1 MADLTAQNKWEPL
14 ATDNSDREKIWS
26 KSRTFAGDVWFR
38 FRRKPTAI
46 AGFVIIIALMLFAL
60 VGPLFTP
67 YDYSVQNLEVVNVPP
82 VMKVYQIPNG
92 DYLYITTA
100 LKVISVTPDGKL
112 SGQLRKVRDESDK
125 SMTIFDADGTE
136 VALYYGGSPYVI
148 ADEATG
154 SIYPSK
160 TMLNKSYILG
170 TDALGRDVLT
180 RLMYGT
186 RISMLV
192 ALMAAFV
199 NLIIGILYG
208 GISGYLGGTVDMI
221 MMRITE
227 IIGAFPEIVVVTL
240 FILFF
245 GTGILSIILCLVV
258 QNWIG
263 TARMIRSQF
272 YRYKGSEY
280 VLAARTLG
288 VRDMALIFR
297 HILPNSIGPIITR
310 AMIAIPG
317 AIFTESFLAYIG
329 LGIRAPES
337 SIGVLLS
344 QGQKVMQQYPNQV
357 FFPAVVISLLM
368 IAFNM
373 LSNGLRDAF
382 DPTQRGA

>member
-1 MADLTAQNKWEPL
+1 MKDDIAD
-14 ATDNSDREKIWS
+14 ATFQDKPIGFFKDAMLRFCRS
-26 KSRTFAGDVWFR
+26 KVSIVAFVG
-38 FRRKPTAI
+38 I
-46 AGFVIIIALMLFAL
+46 VIILFMAIFMPMMSHWHYNDQDL
-60 VGPLFTP
+60 NRINLPPKMPVLENVGILDGTRWLTNRRV
-67 YDYSVQNLEVVNVPP
+67 DSLE
-82 VMKVYQIPNG
+82 
-92 DYLYITTA
+92 DTTRYPEGSI
-100 LKVISVTPDGKL
+100 LKVINY
-112 SGQLRKVRDESDK
+112 RKVQGVDMCDIKVDYYKYCGLE
-125 SMTIFDADGTE
+125 DGTYFWMGTDYLGRDLW
-136 VALYYGGSPYVI
+136 VRMWRGARVSLVIAFISVICNVFIGIVYGSIAGYYGGKI
-148 ADEATG
+148 
-154 SIYPSK
+154 
-160 TMLNKSYILG
+160 
-170 TDALGRDVLT
+170 
-180 RLMYGT
+180 
-186 RISMLV
+186 
-192 ALMAAFV
+192 
-199 NLIIGILYG
+199 
-208 GISGYLGGTVDMI
+208 DMV

-245 GTGILSIILCLVV
+245 GTGMLSIILCLVV

-288 VRDMALIFR
+288 VKDMALIFR

-344 QGQKVMQQYPNQV
+344 QGQKIMQQYPNQV

>member
-1 MADLTAQNKWEPL
+1 MAKFYSSDAPEYQVGKEQFEFVQMQGDIADETFKDKPIGFFKDAMLRFCRSKISIVAVVGIVLVITLSLVVPFISRWDYNDQDLNRINLPPKMPVLENAGILDGTRWLTNRRVDGLGDTNRYPEGSILRVINHRMVQGVEMCDIKVDYYKYSGVEEGTYFWMG
-14 ATDNSDREKIWS
+14 TDYLGRDLWVRMWRGARVSL
-26 KSRTFAGDVWFR
+26 
-38 FRRKPTAI
+38 AI
-46 AGFVIIIALMLFAL
+46 AF
-60 VGPLFTP
+60 
-67 YDYSVQNLEVVNVPP
+67 
-82 VMKVYQIPNG
+82 
-92 DYLYITTA
+92 
-100 LKVISVTPDGKL
+100 ISVICNVCIGIVYG
-112 SGQLRKVRDESDK
+112 SIAG
-125 SMTIFDADGTE
+125 
-136 VALYYGGSPYVI
+136 YYGG
-148 ADEATG
+148 
-154 SIYPSK
+154 K
-160 TMLNKSYILG
+160 
-170 TDALGRDVLT
+170 
-180 RLMYGT
+180 
-186 RISMLV
+186 
-192 ALMAAFV
+192 
-199 NLIIGILYG
+199 
-208 GISGYLGGTVDMI
+208 VDML

-227 IIGAFPEIVVVTL
+227 IIGSFPEIVVVTL

-245 GTGILSIILCLVV
+245 GTGMLSICLCLVV

-288 VRDMALIFR
+288 VKDMALIFR

-310 AMIAIPG
+310 AMIAVPS

>member
-1 MADLTAQNKWEPL
+1 MAKFYSSAVPEYQADKEQFEFVQMKDDIADATFQDKPIGFFKDAMLRFCRSKVSIVAFVGIVIILFMAIFMPMMSHWHYNYKYCGLEDGTYFWMGTDYLGRDLWVRMWRGARVSLVIAFISVICNVFIGIVYG
-14 ATDNSDREKIWS
+14 S
-26 KSRTFAGDVWFR
+26 
-38 FRRKPTAI
+38 I
-46 AGFVIIIALMLFAL
+46 AG
-60 VGPLFTP
+60 
-67 YDYSVQNLEVVNVPP
+67 
-82 VMKVYQIPNG
+82 
-92 DYLYITTA
+92 
-100 LKVISVTPDGKL
+100 
-112 SGQLRKVRDESDK
+112 
-125 SMTIFDADGTE
+125 
-136 VALYYGGSPYVI
+136 YYGGKI
-148 ADEATG
+148 
-154 SIYPSK
+154 
-160 TMLNKSYILG
+160 
-170 TDALGRDVLT
+170 
-180 RLMYGT
+180 
-186 RISMLV
+186 
-192 ALMAAFV
+192 
-199 NLIIGILYG
+199 
-208 GISGYLGGTVDMI
+208 DMV

-245 GTGILSIILCLVV
+245 GTGMLSIILCLVV

-288 VRDMALIFR
+288 VKDMALIFR

-344 QGQKVMQQYPNQV
+344 QGQKIMQQYPNQV

>member
-1 MADLTAQNKWEPL
+1 MAKFYSPDAPECQVGKEQFEFVQMQGDIADETFKDKPIGFFKDAMLRFCRSKISIVAFVGIVLVITLSLVVPAISRWDYNDQDLNRINLPPKMPVLENAGILDGTRWLTNRRVDGLGDTSRYPEGCILRVINHRMVQGVEMCDIKVDYYKYSGVEDGTYFWMG
-14 ATDNSDREKIWS
+14 TDYLGRDLWVRMWRGARVSL
-26 KSRTFAGDVWFR
+26 
-38 FRRKPTAI
+38 AI
-46 AGFVIIIALMLFAL
+46 AF
-60 VGPLFTP
+60 
-67 YDYSVQNLEVVNVPP
+67 
-82 VMKVYQIPNG
+82 
-92 DYLYITTA
+92 
-100 LKVISVTPDGKL
+100 ISVICNVCIGIVYG
-112 SGQLRKVRDESDK
+112 SIAG
-125 SMTIFDADGTE
+125 
-136 VALYYGGSPYVI
+136 YYGG
-148 ADEATG
+148 
-154 SIYPSK
+154 K
-160 TMLNKSYILG
+160 
-170 TDALGRDVLT
+170 
-180 RLMYGT
+180 
-186 RISMLV
+186 
-192 ALMAAFV
+192 
-199 NLIIGILYG
+199 
-208 GISGYLGGTVDMI
+208 VDMI

-227 IIGAFPEIVVVTL
+227 IIGSFPEIVVVTL

-245 GTGILSIILCLVV
+245 GTGMLSICLCLVV

-288 VRDMALIFR
+288 VKDMALIFR

-310 AMIAIPG
+310 AMIAVPS

>member
-1 MADLTAQNKWEPL
+1 MAKFYSSAVPEYQADKEQFEFVQMKDDIAD
-14 ATDNSDREKIWS
+14 ATFQDKPIGFFKDAMLRFCRS
-26 KSRTFAGDVWFR
+26 KVSIVAFVG
-38 FRRKPTAI
+38 I
-46 AGFVIIIALMLFAL
+46 VIILFMAIFMPMMSHWHYNDQDL
-60 VGPLFTP
+60 NRINLPPKMPVLENVGILDGTRWLTNRRV
-67 YDYSVQNLEVVNVPP
+67 DSLE
-82 VMKVYQIPNG
+82 
-92 DYLYITTA
+92 DTTRYPEGSI
-100 LKVISVTPDGKL
+100 LKVINY
-112 SGQLRKVRDESDK
+112 RKVQGVDMCDIKVDYYKYCGLE
-125 SMTIFDADGTE
+125 DGT
-136 VALYYGGSPYVI
+136 YFW
-148 ADEATG
+148 
-154 SIYPSK
+154 
-160 TMLNKSYILG
+160 MG
-170 TDALGRDVLT
+170 TDYLGRDLWVRMWRGARVSLA
-180 RLMYGT
+180 
-186 RISMLV
+186 I
-192 ALMAAFV
+192 AF
-199 NLIIGILYG
+199 I
-208 GISGYLGGTVDMI
+208 
-221 MMRITE
+221 
-227 IIGAFPEIVVVTL
+227 
-240 FILFF
+240 
-245 GTGILSIILCLVV
+245 GTGMLSIILCLVV

-288 VRDMALIFR
+288 VKDMALIFR

-344 QGQKVMQQYPNQV
+344 QGQKIMQQYPNQV

>member
-1 MADLTAQNKWEPL
+1 MAKFYS
-14 ATDNSDREKIWS
+14 SDVPEYQVEKEQFEFVQMQGNIADETFQDKPIGFFKDAMIRFCRS
-26 KSRTFAGDVWFR
+26 KVS
-38 FRRKPTAI
+38 
-46 AGFVIIIALMLFAL
+46 IIALVGIVFIILMSIFVPIFSRWGYNDQVLNRINLPCKMPVVENFGILDGTRWLTNRRVDAL
-60 VGPLFTP
+60 EDTSRYPEGC
-67 YDYSVQNLEVVNVPP
+67 
-82 VMKVYQIPNG
+82 I
-92 DYLYITTA
+92 
-100 LKVISVTPDGKL
+100 LKVINYRTVQGVQMCDA
-112 SGQLRKVRDESDK
+112 KVDYYKYAGVE
-125 SMTIFDADGTE
+125 DGTYFWMGTDYLGRDLW
-136 VALYYGGSPYVI
+136 VRMWRGARVSLVIAFISVICNVCIGIVYGSIAGYYGG
-148 ADEATG
+148 
-154 SIYPSK
+154 K
-160 TMLNKSYILG
+160 
-170 TDALGRDVLT
+170 
-180 RLMYGT
+180 
-186 RISMLV
+186 
-192 ALMAAFV
+192 
-199 NLIIGILYG
+199 
-208 GISGYLGGTVDMI
+208 VDMI

-227 IIGAFPEIVVVTL
+227 IIGSFPEIVVVTL

-288 VRDMALIFR
+288 VKDLALIFR

-337 SIGVLLS
+337 SMGVLLS

-357 FFPAVVISLLM
+357 FFPAIVISLLM

>member
-1 MADLTAQNKWEPL
+1 MAKFYSSDAPEYQVSKEQFEFVQMQGDIADETFKDKPVGFFKDAMLRFCRSKISIVAFVGIIIIITLSLIVPAISRWDYNDQDLNRINLPPKVPVLENAGILDGTRWLTNRRVDGL
-14 ATDNSDREKIWS
+14 NDTDRYPEGSILRVINHRMVQGVEMCDIKVDYY
-26 KSRTFAGDVWFR
+26 KYAGVEDGTYFWMGTDYLGRDLWVRMWR
-38 FRRKPTAI
+38 GARVSLAI
-46 AGFVIIIALMLFAL
+46 AF
-60 VGPLFTP
+60 
-67 YDYSVQNLEVVNVPP
+67 
-82 VMKVYQIPNG
+82 
-92 DYLYITTA
+92 
-100 LKVISVTPDGKL
+100 ISVICNVCIGIVYG
-112 SGQLRKVRDESDK
+112 SIAG
-125 SMTIFDADGTE
+125 
-136 VALYYGGSPYVI
+136 YYGG
-148 ADEATG
+148 
-154 SIYPSK
+154 
-160 TMLNKSYILG
+160 N
-170 TDALGRDVLT
+170 
-180 RLMYGT
+180 
-186 RISMLV
+186 
-192 ALMAAFV
+192 
-199 NLIIGILYG
+199 
-208 GISGYLGGTVDMI
+208 VDMI

-227 IIGAFPEIVVVTL
+227 IIGSFPEIVVVTL

-245 GTGILSIILCLVV
+245 FTVMLSICLCLVV

-288 VRDMALIFR
+288 VKDMALIFR

-310 AMIAIPG
+310 AMIAVPS

>member
-1 MADLTAQNKWEPL
+1 MAKFYSSDAPEYQVGKEQFEFVQMQGDIADETFKDKPIGFFKDAMLRFCRSKISIVAFVGIVLVITLSLVVPFISRWDYNDQDLNRINLPPKMPVLENAGILDGTRWLTNRRVDGLGDTNRYPEGSILRVINHRMVQGVEMCDIKVDYYKYSGVEEGTYFWMG
-14 ATDNSDREKIWS
+14 TDYLGRDLWVRMWRGARVSL
-26 KSRTFAGDVWFR
+26 
-38 FRRKPTAI
+38 AI
-46 AGFVIIIALMLFAL
+46 AF
-60 VGPLFTP
+60 
-67 YDYSVQNLEVVNVPP
+67 
-82 VMKVYQIPNG
+82 
-92 DYLYITTA
+92 
-100 LKVISVTPDGKL
+100 ISVICNVCIGIVYG
-112 SGQLRKVRDESDK
+112 SIAV
-125 SMTIFDADGTE
+125 
-136 VALYYGGSPYVI
+136 YYGG
-148 ADEATG
+148 
-154 SIYPSK
+154 K
-160 TMLNKSYILG
+160 
-170 TDALGRDVLT
+170 
-180 RLMYGT
+180 
-186 RISMLV
+186 
-192 ALMAAFV
+192 
-199 NLIIGILYG
+199 
-208 GISGYLGGTVDMI
+208 VDML

-227 IIGAFPEIVVVTL
+227 IIGSFPEIVVVTL

-245 GTGILSIILCLVV
+245 GTGMLSICLCLVV

-288 VRDMALIFR
+288 VKDMALIFR

-310 AMIAIPG
+310 AMIAVPS

>member
-1 MADLTAQNKWEPL
+1 MCDIKVDYYKYCGLEDGTYFWMGTDYLGRDLWVRMWRGARVSL
-14 ATDNSDREKIWS
+14 
-26 KSRTFAGDVWFR
+26 
-38 FRRKPTAI
+38 AI
-46 AGFVIIIALMLFAL
+46 AF
-60 VGPLFTP
+60 
-67 YDYSVQNLEVVNVPP
+67 
-82 VMKVYQIPNG
+82 
-92 DYLYITTA
+92 
-100 LKVISVTPDGKL
+100 ISVICNVFIGIVYG
-112 SGQLRKVRDESDK
+112 SIAG
-125 SMTIFDADGTE
+125 
-136 VALYYGGSPYVI
+136 YYGGKI
-148 ADEATG
+148 
-154 SIYPSK
+154 
-160 TMLNKSYILG
+160 
-170 TDALGRDVLT
+170 
-180 RLMYGT
+180 
-186 RISMLV
+186 
-192 ALMAAFV
+192 
-199 NLIIGILYG
+199 
-208 GISGYLGGTVDMI
+208 DMV

-245 GTGILSIILCLVV
+245 GTGMLSIILCLVV

-288 VRDMALIFR
+288 VKDMALIFR

-344 QGQKVMQQYPNQV
+344 QGQKIMQQYPNQV
-357 FFPAVVISLLM
+357 FFPAVGISLLM